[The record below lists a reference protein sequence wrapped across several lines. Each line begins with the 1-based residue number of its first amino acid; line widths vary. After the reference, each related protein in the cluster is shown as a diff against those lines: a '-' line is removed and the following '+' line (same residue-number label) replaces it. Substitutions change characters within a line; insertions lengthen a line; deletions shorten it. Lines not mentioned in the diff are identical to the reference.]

1 VTDEQTEV
9 RDVEVPKVDLVVLGL
24 LAEQPRYGYQLLERI
39 RERRMASWVEVGR
52 ASVYQALERL
62 ERRGA
67 VSGRAQDSGVGP
79 DRRVYELTAAGRR
92 RLADGLAE
100 RLGAPAP
107 YETESGTAL
116 AFLAAMEVSERK
128 RALAAHEAALR
139 THRDD
144 VRAAEADAPDR
155 PTAALLARQ
164 AALAEA
170 ELAWFEAHRAALH
183 H

>member
-1 VTDEQTEV
+1 M
-9 RDVEVPKVDLVVLGL
+9 EVPKVDLVVLGL

-67 VSGRAQDSGVGP
+67 VSGRAQGSGVGP

-107 YETESGTAL
+107 YETESGNAL
-116 AFLAAMEVSERK
+116 AFLAAMEESERK
-128 RALAAHEAALR
+128 RALGAHVAALR

-144 VRAAEADAPDR
+144 VRAAAADAPDR

-170 ELAWFEAHRAALH
+170 ELAWLKVHRAALQR
-183 H
+183 